1 MSGHAYARFIAWR
14 FVRARRQGFLSL
26 ISLLSALGFAVGVA
40 SLIIALA
47 LMTGFQEDV
56 IRRVLQ
62 ANAHLMVFGADGAPL
77 DDPPRDLIRRVEK
90 VKGVAAAEAVVHG
103 FGGIVSPAGR
113 VAWTQIMAVDPQK
126 SLEVTTTGRQVT
138 AGSWEGLVEGGASG
152 RPGIVL
158 GVELARRLGVLPG
171 DQVRVLIPR
180 PRLAPWGVTIRQP
193 VFEVVGIFEAGYN
206 EYDTEWSFIPLA
218 RGQEEFDL
226 PGGAHWIAARV
237 TDIRDL
243 KKVEARLAEA
253 LGPELRVDDILS
265 QNRPFFA
272 ALKLEKLL
280 MFLAIGLIV
289 IVAALGVVS
298 TLVLTVTQKMREIA
312 VLAAMGAGPPG
323 ILRVFVLQGLS
334 MGVLGTLA
342 GAVLGTTIALAFN
355 HYQLIKLDP
364 EVYYLDFLP
373 FVVRPMDLVSVV
385 GAALLVALSAT
396 VYPAWR
402 AARLDP
408 VEALRHE

>member
-1 MSGHAYARFIAWR
+1 MSHTQYAGFIAWR
-14 FVRARRQGFLSL
+14 FLRARRQGFLSL
-26 ISLLSALGFAVGVA
+26 ISLLSALGFCVGVA
-40 SLIIALA
+40 SLIIALG

-56 IRRVLQ
+56 IRRVLG
-62 ANAHLMVFGADGAPL
+62 ANAHLMVFGANGAPL
-77 DDPPRDLIRRVEK
+77 LQNPEDLVRQVEQ
-90 VKGVAAAEAVVHG
+90 VPGVLAAEPVVHG
-103 FGGIVSPAGR
+103 FGGVVSQTGR
-113 VAWTQIMAVDPQK
+113 VQWTQIMAVDPGQ
-126 SLEVTTTGRQVT
+126 SLKVTNTGRQVKS
-138 AGSWEGLVEGGASG
+138 GSWAALKEGGKTG

-158 GVELARRLGVLPG
+158 GIELARRLGVLPG
-171 DQVRVLIPR
+171 DQVRVLIPK
-180 PRLAPWGVTIRQP
+180 PRLAPWGVSIRQP

-206 EYDTEWSFIPLA
+206 EYDTEWSFIPLV
-218 RGQEEFDL
+218 RGQEEFEAR
-226 PGGAHWIAARV
+226 GGAHWIAARV
-237 TDIRDL
+237 SDL
-243 KKVEARLAEA
+243 GALKEIEKRLQQTM
-253 LGPELRVDDILS
+253 GPEFRVDDILS

-289 IVAALGVVS
+289 LVAALGVVS

-342 GAVLGTTIALAFN
+342 GAILGTTIAVTFN
-355 HYQLIKLDP
+355 RYQVIKLNP
-364 EVYYLDFLP
+364 EVYYLDYLP
-373 FVVRPMDLVSVV
+373 FVVRAGDLVAVIAV
-385 GAALLVALSAT
+385 ALLVALLAT

-408 VEALRHE
+408 VEALRHD